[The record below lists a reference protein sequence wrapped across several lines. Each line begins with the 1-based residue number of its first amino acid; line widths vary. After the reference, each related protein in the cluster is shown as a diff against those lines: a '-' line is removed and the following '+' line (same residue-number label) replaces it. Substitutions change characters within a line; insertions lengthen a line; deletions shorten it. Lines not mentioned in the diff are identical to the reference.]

1 MNKPSTVSIV
11 GVAAKLYSFDE
22 VDKTTSVFAT
32 AVDDDLP
39 VLNCYLKNENPVT
52 ELSARKVSTLSRHNK
67 IVDALIQSQLTDL
80 IVDDESRLVMAEGL
94 EFSGINTLEQA
105 ESLNLRIIPP
115 GPVFHTWYAKY
126 QTGLFDGKNNPN
138 HLKELNY
145 VERVSEQAD
154 RLKQWGIPVILIY
167 LERNMPPLELNKMR
181 TLFSNHENILVM
193 SLEHDLT
200 SLRCTAYYTSCYHE
214 NLLDDPR
221 YSLCREFSEVLS
233 LSQKKAKSVGKT
245 LLLYNLLELGGLSII
260 YSDIDNTFLRRP
272 MFQLGVN
279 GGRNICPFNRGFALQ
294 YDNRYKTY
302 LNSPTTYE
310 TAKKHR
316 DIFSYEGEMAKR
328 NKRYSKDIQKIY

>member
-1 MNKPSTVSIV
+1 MNTPPAVPVS
-11 GVAAKLYSFDE
+11 AELYSFDE
-22 VDKTTSVFAT
+22 GDRTTSAFQKIV
-32 AVDDDLP
+32 DDLP
-39 VLNCYLKNENPVT
+39 MLNCSLETGNPVT
-52 ELSARKVSTLSRHNK
+52 DLSARKVITLSRHEK
-67 IVDALIQSQLTDL
+67 IVDSLIQSQLTGL
-80 IVDDESRLVMAEGL
+80 TVDDTSCLAMAEAL
-94 EFSGINTLEQA
+94 EFSGIDTLEQA
-105 ESLNLRIIPP
+105 KSSNLRIIPP
-115 GPVFHTWYAKY
+115 GPVLHTWYAKY
-126 QTGLFDGKNNPN
+126 KTGIFDGENNPS
-138 HLKELNY
+138 HVKGLNY
-145 VERVSEQAD
+145 VARISEQAD
-154 RLKQWGIPVILIY
+154 RLKEWAIPVIIVY
-167 LERNMPPLELNKMR
+167 LEQDMPLLELKKMQ
-181 TLFSNHENILVM
+181 TIFSNHENILVM